1 MDLMQLEMFVAM
13 VEEGSFHKA
22 AQRMFRTQPALSMSL
37 RKLEQELGAPLFDRS
52 NRNAYALTDSG
63 EVLYEY
69 AKRLLNLRDEARSA
83 LGQLHNLQSG
93 RIRIGANESTS
104 LYLLPRFIL
113 AFREQYPKIK
123 IEVFRH
129 LSARLPQE
137 LKQRNLDFAFLSF
150 LPDDSDLE
158 ATPFMRDELVLI
170 ASPSHRLAG
179 QPRVHIREL
188 GAESFI
194 AHNVRSPS
202 RDKVIETFRR
212 FQTPL
217 NIAIEIATIET
228 IKKFVAMNLGLAFA
242 PLMCVQDEVESGELV
257 VIPLEGFRHERTL
270 WMVRRRTNA
279 HSHAAQAFMQVIASQ
294 AERLLRGQRPTT
306 PAEDKDEAASEAIN

>member
-1 MDLMQLEMFVAM
+1 
-13 VEEGSFHKA
+13 
-22 AQRMFRTQPALSMSL
+22 
-37 RKLEQELGAPLFDRS
+37 
-52 NRNAYALTDSG
+52 
-63 EVLYEY
+63 
-69 AKRLLNLRDEARSA
+69 
-83 LGQLHNLQSG
+83 
-93 RIRIGANESTS
+93 
-104 LYLLPRFIL
+104 
-113 AFREQYPKIK
+113 
-123 IEVFRH
+123 
-129 LSARLPQE
+129 
-137 LKQRNLDFAFLSF
+137 
-150 LPDDSDLE
+150 
-158 ATPFMRDELVLI
+158 
-170 ASPSHRLAG
+170 
-179 QPRVHIREL
+179 L